1 MELFWR
7 VQMGG
12 ERLELWKK
20 DPLALATCQD
30 PSLSSSSIPQLYVGL
45 SPAFCGVVIKQDSHT
60 LTSFPTW
67 THSQWVLL
75 TPDSGIME
83 G

>member
-20 DPLALATCQD
+20 TPPALAMCQD
-30 PSLSSSSIPQLYVGL
+30 PSLSGSSIPQLYVGL
-45 SPAFCGVVIKQDSHT
+45 SPAFCGVINQDSHT
-60 LTSFPTW
+60 LTSFPT
-67 THSQWVLL
+67 
-75 TPDSGIME
+75 
-83 G
+83 